1 MKNYSLITIL
11 FFLIAAFLYGCT
23 DEGTVGPDPDTFDR
37 SAILVNWADNLIIPS
52 YQNFVN
58 DTGSLESA
66 AADFTANPTQ
76 SGLETVREAFE
87 NAYLSFQSVSMYE
100 IGPAMQVG
108 AQGINL
114 RNYLNSYPANTAQ
127 ILDNISSGGVN
138 LDLPSQLDAQGFPA
152 LDFLLYGAA
161 GSDTEIID
169 LYTVGVDAP
178 AYRDYLQALTAR
190 ITDLSE
196 TVIDEWETGYRDQF
210 VDNSGNGANASL
222 DMMVNDYIFYYEKW
236 LRAGKVGIPAGV
248 FSGTPLPTHVEALY
262 HGNYSREL
270 ALEALNA
277 VQDFFNGNHV
287 NGTGSGES
295 LKSYIDYLNSRRD
308 GSELS
313 AIINN
318 QFESARNE
326 LETLQ
331 QNFTAQI
338 EDDNIRMLNA
348 YDELQK
354 NVVFMKVD
362 MLQALNIS
370 VDYVDADGD

>member
-1 MKNYSLITIL
+1 MKKYSLYSFL
-11 FFLIAAFLYGCT
+11 FLFSTAFLYGCT
-23 DEGTVGPDPDTFDR
+23 DDGTVGPDPDNFDR
-37 SAILVNWADNLIIPS
+37 SAILVNWADNLIIPA

-58 DTGSLESA
+58 DAGSLESEA
-66 AADFTANPTQ
+66 AEFTGNPTAP
-76 SGLETVREAFE
+76 GLETLRAAFE
-87 NAYLSFQSVSMYE
+87 NAYLGFQSVSVYE
-100 IGPAMQVG
+100 IGPAMLG
-108 AQGINL
+108 SQGIKL
-114 RNYLNSYPANTAQ
+114 RNLLNSYPTDTAR
-127 ILDNISSGGVN
+127 ILENISTGGVN
-138 LDLPSQLDAQGFPA
+138 LELPSQFDAQGFPA
-152 LDFLLYGAA
+152 IDFLLYGAA
-161 GSDTEIID
+161 ESDAEILA
-169 LYTVGVDAP
+169 LYSEGADAP
-178 AYRDYLQALTAR
+178 AYRNYLQVLTAR
-190 ITDLSE
+190 IADLAG
-196 TVIDEWETGYRDQF
+196 TVLADWETGYRNEF
-210 VDNSGNGANASL
+210 VDNSGNGANASI

-248 FSGTPLPTHVEALY
+248 FSGTPLPTHVEAVY
-262 HGNYSREL
+262 HGNFSREL
-270 ALEALNA
+270 ALEALDA

-287 NGTGSGES
+287 NGAGSGES
-295 LKSYIDYLNSRRD
+295 LKSYLDYLNSRRD

-313 AIINN
+313 TLINN

-331 QNFTAQI
+331 QNFAAQI

>member
-1 MKNYSLITIL
+1 MKRYSILTLLIFSTAVL
-11 FFLIAAFLYGCT
+11 MHGCT
-23 DEGTVGPDPDTFDR
+23 DDGPLGPDPDDFDR
-37 SAILVNWADNLIIPS
+37 SAILTNWADNLIVPA
-52 YQNFVN
+52 YQNFVA
-58 DTGSLESA
+58 DAEALESA
-66 AADFTANPTQ
+66 AADFSANPAADE
-76 SGLETVREAFE
+76 LLALRNAFE
-87 NAYLSFQSVSMYE
+87 TAYLSFQKVSMYE

-114 RNYLNSYPANTAQ
+114 RNYLNSYPSDTAQ
-127 ILDNISSGGVN
+127 IVENVSLNDIN

-152 LDFLLYGAA
+152 LDYLLYGAA
-161 GSDTEIID
+161 GSEAEILA
-169 LYTVGVDAP
+169 LYSEGADAP
-178 AYRDYLQALTAR
+178 LYRSYLQTLSAR
-190 ITDLSE
+190 IAGLAGN
-196 TVIDEWETGYRDQF
+196 VLNAWETGYRDEF
-210 VDNSGNGANASL
+210 TDNSGNGANASI

-262 HGNYSREL
+262 HGSFSRQL
-270 ALEALNA
+270 ALEALSA

-295 LKSYIDYLNSRRD
+295 LNSYLDYLDSRRD
-308 GSELS
+308 GSQLS
-313 AIINN
+313 VLINS
-318 QFESARNE
+318 QFESARSE
-326 LETLQ
+326 LESLQ
-331 QNFTAQI
+331 QNFADQV
-338 EDDNIRMLNA
+338 ENDNIRMLNA